1 MKGLRGE
8 RLSSQF
14 REEIYA
20 IISKQLRN
28 KHPELSAIIS
38 VTQADVAP
46 DLKSAK
52 IYISIYDTNEERKE
66 KSFLLL
72 KENAG
77 YIRHELSQVL
87 HIRTVPELSFILD
100 GSMEYGAKID
110 KLLEQLDIKS
120 EDNSEDEK

>member
-8 RLSSQF
+8 RLASQF
-14 REEIYA
+14 QEEIYA
-20 IISKQLRN
+20 IISTKLRN

-52 IYISIYDTNEERKE
+52 IYISIFDTDESKKD
-66 KSFLLL
+66 KSFAII

-77 YIRHELSQVL
+77 FIRHELSQVL
-87 HIRTVPELSFILD
+87 HIRTVPNLQFILD

-110 KLLEQLDIKS
+110 KLLEGLNIKS
-120 EDNSEDEK
+120 EDDEE

>member
-52 IYISIYDTNEERKE
+52 VYISIYDTSEERKE
-66 KSFLLL
+66 KSFLIL